1 VVWILSHTVLLGE
14 GIVARLMSIVL
25 NMKNSPVCGPTL
37 TEDS

>member
-1 VVWILSHTVLLGE
+1 MLLGE
-14 GIVARLMSIVL
+14 GIVAWLMSIVF